1 MDALPQ
7 TTRGRCGYCTKLS
20 APQRPRI
27 TLNKQKSWF
36 RPWGLLWQPPCD
48 AVVILIDRVW
58 QTCASVRSTKTATVS
73 PSSPTAEPARGRG
86 CQSLGRLTPPV
97 WVSYFSLD
105 LESFE
110 NSVTCNSLNAFMGRC
125 YWGQTCFS
133 RSLRLTSVCL
143 WPPSPATQCKH
154 GAVYDTCGP
163 GCTKTCDNWNEIG
176 PCHKPCVA
184 GCHCPANLVLFQ
196 GRCIKPTSCPGRWP
210 SWCGWETGGRGGGR
224 RVTAA
229 ATSAVRATA
238 MEPKS
243 LQGRAL
249 VHINT
254 FDLWPLRSWWRKT
267 RRQRTHRNQTLML
280 RKINSEVLLFWLKNV
295 ANVAGDGRNTL
306 WAAGL
311 LSEPTLGPNVRQ
323 EQETSD
329 TSYQTD
335 LLICKL

>member
-1 MDALPQ
+1 MFPQ
-7 TTRGRCGYCTKLS
+7 TTRGRCGSL
-20 APQRPRI
+20 QRPRS
-27 TLNKQKSWF
+27 TLKQQKSWL
-36 RPWGLLWQPPCD
+36 RAWGLLWEPPFD
-48 AVVILIDRVW
+48 ALVILLDHVW
-58 QTCASVRSTKTATVS
+58 RTCASVRSTKTATVS

-86 CQSLGRLTPPV
+86 CLSLGRLTPPA

-105 LESFE
+105 LESFR
-110 NSVTCNSLNAFMGRC
+110 VKCNVQQSERR
-125 YWGQTCFS
+125 YWGPTRFS

-143 WPPSPATQCKH
+143 WPPPSATQCKH

-210 SWCGWETGGRGGGR
+210 SWCGWEGR
-224 RVTAA
+224 RQTGNAA

-238 MEPKS
+238 MEPKT

-254 FDLWPLRSWWRKT
+254 FDLWPMCSIAT
-267 RRQRTHRNQTLML
+267 RHWCL
-280 RKINSEVLLFWLKNV
+280 SFWLPEE
-295 ANVAGDGRNTL
+295 
-306 WAAGL
+306 
-311 LSEPTLGPNVRQ
+311 S
-323 EQETSD
+323 
-329 TSYQTD
+329 
-335 LLICKL
+335 C